1 MKNEIKDLKLEKNV
15 LKNYTLVEGDF
26 ETNEA
31 LDVIKSLFDSKINY
45 HKIQKMSKWSRNS
58 NDKAE
63 YDTTRIE
70 QLIKDRAHFLELL
83 KSVQGENK
91 KIKMHSVLQIVEV
104 K

>member
-15 LKNYTLVEGDF
+15 LKNYTLVEGEF
-26 ETNEA
+26 ESNEA
-31 LDVIKSLFDSKINY
+31 LGIVKALFDSKINH

-58 NDKAE
+58 DDKAE

-70 QLIKDRAHFLELL
+70 QLIKDRAHFLELI
-83 KSVQGENK
+83 KSVADGSK
-91 KIKMHSVLQIVEV
+91 KIKMHSVLQIMEV